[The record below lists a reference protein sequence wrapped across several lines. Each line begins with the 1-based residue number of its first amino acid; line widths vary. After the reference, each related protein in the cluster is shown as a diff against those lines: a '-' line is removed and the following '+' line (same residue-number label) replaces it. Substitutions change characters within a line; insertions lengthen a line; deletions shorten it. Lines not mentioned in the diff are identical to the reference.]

1 MITEI
6 KPIAKEEQ
14 QRLNAEF
21 GMRLNRE
28 TRANPDSPYVGKYVV
43 IADCEVVTVGDTLD
57 DMHEKILALGMN
69 PRATFYIQASAD
81 YDTPIWITPQ
91 PELI

>member
-1 MITEI
+1 MITEA

-14 QRLNAEF
+14 QRLDADF
-21 GMRLNRE
+21 AMRLNRE
-28 TRANPDSPYVGKYVV
+28 TRANPNSPYAGKYVV
-43 IADCEVVTVGDTLD
+43 IADCEVVTVADSLD

-69 PRATFYIQASAD
+69 PRETFYIQASAH

-91 PELI
+91 PESI